1 MAPAAIDVEKTAHVL
16 GIGAQNLVHKMAPAA
31 ANVDDTLEL

>member
-1 MAPAAIDVEKTAHVL
+1 MAPAAVDVERIANVV